1 MRATIANMRRGTPRQ
16 AAFLAFCPA
25 VAYCWSMTT
34 PVYPVG
40 SSPVVF
46 PAPRTRATHRSGR
59 HDLAIFFAWLISLI
73 TLAIWVHGGGLLPF
87 TRGPSS
93 AVFQAIGGLLG
104 FLAAL
109 AFVFQLLLMAR
120 IPFFEFGFGRDHI
133 VYWHRKFGFW
143 SFWLVLA
150 HFISMGIGYMGS
162 GTVFSSLRN
171 ILIPRRVDGFPF
183 LTWDWPGLGPAVIGT
198 LLVFLAVILLSVAK
212 VRHKMKY
219 EGWHLWHL
227 MAYPGV
233 LLMIPHMILSGSSF
247 RGNRPAQVFWWVL
260 WAATVL
266 TLVIYRVLMP
276 IIRSA
281 RHDVR
286 VAEVVPDGNRGITVK
301 MVGRN
306 LDQLHARGGSFF
318 TWRFVESERPIAMAT
333 AAIALALLAA
343 LAFILRLGTVGAV
356 AHFAT
361 PFAILFAVAAA
372 LLGIIALA
380 TANRES
386 LRGHPIS
393 LAMPPTD
400 NTLQIAVRVVGD
412 GTKHMAQMQPGT
424 RVIFE
429 GPMGRVNGDLRLG
442 HRLLMFGAGAGVGPM
457 MAILGEQDWAPGEAV
472 LVSRDNTPE
481 ETMMLPEIQH
491 LIDTRGL
498 IWVRETGGLANGGS
512 MWLPPG
518 PDGMAPDGAA
528 LIQSWLGTDPLYDP
542 SLGGSYTNTDV
553 FVCGPPPWMT
563 AVKKDLDRAGVA
575 PEQIHIEEFAY

>member
-1 MRATIANMRRGTPRQ
+1 
-16 AAFLAFCPA
+16 
-25 VAYCWSMTT
+25 MTT
-34 PVYPVG
+34 PVYSVG
-40 SSPVVF
+40 SSPVEF

-59 HDLAIFFAWLISLI
+59 HDLAIFFAWLIAL
-73 TLAIWVHGGGLLPF
+73 TALAIWVYGGGLLPF
-87 TRGPSS
+87 WRHSGVEGEQGP
-93 AVFQAIGGLLG
+93 VFQSIGGFLG
-104 FLAAL
+104 ILAAL

-150 HFISMGIGYMGS
+150 HFISMAIGYMFAGDFF
-162 GTVFSSLRN
+162 GSLRS

-183 LTWDWPGLGPAVIGT
+183 LSWDWPGLGPAVIGT
-198 LLVFLAVILLSVAK
+198 LLVFIPVILLSVAK
-212 VRHKMKY
+212 VRRKFKY
-219 EGWHLWHL
+219 ESWHLWHL

-247 RGNRPAQVFWWVL
+247 RFNRPAQVFWWIL
-260 WAATVL
+260 WALTVL
-266 TLVIYRVLMP
+266 CLVWYRVVRP
-276 IIRSA
+276 IVISRQ
-281 RHDVR
+281 HDVR

-301 MVGRN
+301 MVGKN
-306 LDQLHARGGSFF
+306 LNELHARGGSFF
-318 TWRFVESERPIAMAT
+318 TWRFVDSERPVALAT
-333 AAIALALLAA
+333 AAIALGMLAA
-343 LAFILRLGTVGAV
+343 LAFILRLGTATGGLLATV
-356 AHFAT
+356 AT
-361 PFAILFAVAAA
+361 PLAIIFAALAL
-372 LLGIIALA
+372 LLGIIALV
-380 TANRES
+380 TASPES

-412 GTKHMAQMQPGT
+412 GTRHMAQLQPGT
-424 RVIFE
+424 RVILE

-472 LVSRDNTPE
+472 LVSRDNAPE

-491 LIDTRGL
+491 LVNTRGL
-498 IWVRETGGLANGGS
+498 IWVRETGGIPTGGS
-512 MWLPPG
+512 TWLPPG
-518 PDGMAPDGAA
+518 PDGIAPDGAA

-542 SLGGSYTNTDV
+542 SAGGAYTNTDV
-553 FVCGPPPWMT
+553 FVCGPPIWMT